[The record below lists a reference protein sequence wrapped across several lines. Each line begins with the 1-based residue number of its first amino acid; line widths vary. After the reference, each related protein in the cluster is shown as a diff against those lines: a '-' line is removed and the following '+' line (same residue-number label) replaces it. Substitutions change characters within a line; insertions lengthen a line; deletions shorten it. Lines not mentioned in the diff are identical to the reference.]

1 MMRLRSYFVVACA
14 VLCMVCMVTTA
25 AAIEYQPLVTK
36 EGVETMVSYDPLG
49 PNNQI
54 VAYVRFVNSNSYKVD
69 VEWKPVM
76 TCEGGEIIRGA
87 AAGFSI
93 DAKSAFEVT
102 LWRSKACGLRQIEK
116 LIVEMKVKRSAGF

>member
-1 MMRLRSYFVVACA
+1 MKQLRFHLVIAGA
-14 VLCMVCMVTTA
+14 LLCMLSA
-25 AAIEYQPLVTK
+25 AAATEYQPLATK
-36 EGVETMVSYDPLG
+36 EGVETMVSFDPLG

-54 VAYVRFVNSNSYKVD
+54 VAYVKFVNSNSYKVD
-69 VEWKPVM
+69 VDWKPVM

-87 AAGFSI
+87 AAGFSM

-116 LIVEMKVKRSAGF
+116 LTVEMKVKKSAGL